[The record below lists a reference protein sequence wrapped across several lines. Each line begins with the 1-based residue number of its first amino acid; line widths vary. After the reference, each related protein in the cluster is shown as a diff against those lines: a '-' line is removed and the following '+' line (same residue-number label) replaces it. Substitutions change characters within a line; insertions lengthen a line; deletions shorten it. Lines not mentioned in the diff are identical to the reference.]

1 MITNKEQNTN
11 QNTPL
16 VNTEQNTTTQETVT
30 INPLE
35 KNDKPVQVDVDVKEK
50 QKSDRITLNFV
61 KGNKVSEFIK
71 TKSEAEVLNNQQ
83 GGTNPIINPQNPQ
96 SQLQQEIKTLDS
108 IDAEVKKFHSHVS
121 TQEEFLDMAEM
132 LLLGFDWLVGAGL
145 ARASLDPSAKPSQYE
160 ADTVK
165 INKLKP
171 YVAKWLMNMKQKFP
185 MWFFMALLFVAAY
198 KPPVVKMIDK
208 RKEIKGKRAVQ
219 KIQDEENEKKEKA
232 QNNLRPETQQPE
244 RKVVIVQQPATQT
257 EVERMKPQ
265 EREIFVPKPPV
276 PVKSK
281 SKINVRDVLKNI
293 ASNDNPEEREEK
305 KANIPVRKNRGQVP
319 VIPVRTRKKRE
330 E

>member
-1 MITNKEQNTN
+1 MENNTN
-11 QNTPL
+11 NQNIPP
-16 VNTEQNTTTQETVT
+16 VNLGSSTNQETITV
-30 INPLE
+30 NPLE

-50 QKSDRITLNFV
+50 QKSDKITLNFV

-83 GGTNPIINPQNPQ
+83 GAGTANPTINNDNPQA
-96 SQLQQEIKTLDS
+96 QLQQDIKTLDS
-108 IDAEVKKFHSHVS
+108 IDAEVKKFQSHVS

-160 ADTVK
+160 ADVAK

-208 RKEIKGKRAVQ
+208 RKEVKDKKAKQ
-219 KIQDEENEKKEKA
+219 KIQDEENAIKEKTKS
-232 QNNLRPETQQPE
+232 NLRPETKTE
-244 RKVVIVQQPATQT
+244 RQVVIVQQPATQT
-257 EVERMKPQ
+257 EVERIK

-276 PVKSK
+276 PEKNRVKL
-281 SKINVRDVLKNI
+281 NVRDSLRNI
-293 ASNDNPEEREEK
+293 SSNDDAEEREEK
-305 KANIPVRKNRGQVP
+305 KANIPVRRNKGQVP